1 MNRGCECSGVSLD
14 PPDPDRSIFQVS
26 SKGNLMVSMIYLG
39 DGKRQTSVV
48 WTKTAGIGTLKAQYV
63 EKKL

>member
-1 MNRGCECSGVSLD
+1 MLD

-63 EKKL
+63 GKKL

>member
-1 MNRGCECSGVSLD
+1 MLD
-14 PPDPDRSIFQVS
+14 PPDPERSIFQVS

-48 WTKTAGIGTLKAQYV
+48 WTKTAGIGTLKAQYL